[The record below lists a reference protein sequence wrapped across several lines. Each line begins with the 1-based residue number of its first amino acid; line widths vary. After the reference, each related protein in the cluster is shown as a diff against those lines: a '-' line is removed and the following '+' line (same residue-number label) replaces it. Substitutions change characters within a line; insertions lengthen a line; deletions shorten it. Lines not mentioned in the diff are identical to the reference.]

1 MTILTTTTPPNYAL
15 WDSSYN
21 GTRLYNRAECHFIS
35 FIYQSLNTR
44 SFYVKL
50 VARPP
55 GRGVQKKDQTALP
68 RCQFC
73 GPANC
78 TLIPSGSK
86 KKTMPISGLPPM
98 GPNCSKP
105 RWLMQECIIFSMN
118 KYWQRSSFMNCFITD
133 HGMMNMTISPTT
145 AP

>member
-86 KKTMPISGLPPM
+86 KKTMPISGLPAEVFIHELFHY
-98 GPNCSKP
+98 GPWDDEHDN
-105 RWLMQECIIFSMN
+105 FAD
-118 KYWQRSSFMNCFITD
+118 Y
-133 HGMMNMTISPTT
+133 SPVGDLGSIGPKHK
-145 AP
+145 ANLELILQ